1 MPSPMS
7 FLDPNSPQVRAL
19 MERNPNGVFAMML
32 KNAWKRTGAAPSDN
46 AAGSNNAGGLFP
58 GPTTATSNRPSF
70 AAYSGNSNGLLGPMV
85 NAMGQYSR
93 RGPGGYTIS
102 GGDQG
107 ANNNG
112 SNMGGG
118 PVSFAAGGMM
128 TAQGTAVRPGEMMG
142 NMTPAAG
149 TGRTLPSARFKVE
162 AQAPTMPNAPMVSGM
177 QDQPQLGAASP
188 APLDP
193 AQIEQEA
200 QRFVQQH
207 PEEAQKIQ
215 GVIALTIQ
223 TGQLT
228 SQELNT
234 AIQLAKTALAN
245 PNAYPQIRQFAI
257 KNGLGTEQDIPEQM
271 DQGILF
277 VLILAGKTS
286 QAVGPQGNAMA
297 GQGPAPTMEN
307 GVLPEY
313 KNGGMTG
320 DTAHLAKVHPREYVI
335 PEDTLIYHGKKHFDK
350 LVEQART
357 PPDAN
362 KAN

>member
-1 MPSPMS
+1 MPGPMP
-7 FLDPNSPQVRAL
+7 FLDPNNPMVKQL
-19 MERNPNGVFAMML
+19 MERNPNGVFATMV
-32 KNAWKRTGAAPSDN
+32 KNAWKKTDPGPSN
-46 AAGSNNAGGLFP
+46 NVVGSNNAGGLFS
-58 GPTTATSNRPSF
+58 GPTGLPVNRAPVSTFGTSTMNSSNPYARRTA
-70 AAYSGNSNGLLGPMV
+70 
-85 NAMGQYSR
+85 
-93 RGPGGYTIS
+93 GGYTIA

-107 ANNNG
+107 ATNNNP

-128 TAQGTAVRPGEMMG
+128 TDQGTAVRPGEMMG

-149 TGRTLPSARFKVE
+149 TGRTLPSARFKVD
-162 AQAPTMPNAPMVSGM
+162 AQAPMMPSAPMPSGM
-177 QDQPQLGAASP
+177 QDQPALGAASP
-188 APLDP
+188 PPLEP
-193 AQIEQEA
+193 AQIDQEA
-200 QRFVQQH
+200 QRFVQEH
-207 PEEAQKIQ
+207 PEEVQKIQ
-215 GVIALTIQ
+215 GVIALAIQ
-223 TGQLT
+223 TGELT

-245 PNAYPQIRQFAI
+245 PNAYPQIRAFAI

-277 VLILAGKTS
+277 ALILAGKTA
-286 QAVGPQGNAMA
+286 QTVGPQGNAMS

-320 DTAHLAKVHPREYVI
+320 DTPHLAKVHPREYVI